1 MSVFLDTGVIV
12 AFDNPS
18 DRNHEMAVQI
28 LETAATGLWGDV
40 VTSDFIF
47 DEAVT
52 LALAR
57 TRRPEVARRVGSLIL
72 GTGPLGRLMG
82 LAYVSP
88 RLFLRAWALFSRLAS
103 RGLSFT
109 DCTSLEL
116 IRSMGISGIA
126 SFNRDFDGLVARR
139 SDTADAA

>member
-1 MSVFLDTGVIV
+1 MSVFVDTGVFV
-12 AFDNPS
+12 AFENTADP
-18 DRNHEMAVQI
+18 NHE
-28 LETAATGLWGDV
+28 TARQLLRAAASRRFGDV
-40 VTSDFIF
+40 FTSDYVL

-57 TRRPEVARRVGSLIL
+57 TRRAELALSVGNLIL
-72 GTGPLGRLMG
+72 GTGPLGRLAG

-88 RLFLRAWALFSRLAS
+88 RVFLRSWSRFARLAV

-116 IRSMGISGIA
+116 MRAIGIDEIA
-126 SFNRDFDGLVARR
+126 SFDRDFDGLAVRR
-139 SDTADAA
+139 ETED